1 MFSEL
6 KLPVILQGRQ
16 WFRRWSDSRGA
27 PGRRGWILS
36 SIHSACQSVLEQKPA
51 SVCVRDCETP
61 ACTLLLSFK
70 AWWQHKLVCIP
81 DVQSF
86 LKVPYWA
93 KLTKVFRTIASLQT
107 VSEHFQNGGGGSHS
121 LLACWPKKN
130 VFSDMQC
137 WRLNLDYVTRGSD
150 TSDSHRCLF
159 RPQRPQSH
167 WLLWSIPNVWKV
179 QQRTEKSKMS
189 TDIV

>member
-27 PGRRGWILS
+27 PGGRGWILS

-51 SVCVRDCETP
+51 SVCVRDCEKP
-61 ACTLLLSFK
+61 ACTLLLRFK
-70 AWWQHKLVCIP
+70 AWWQHKLVFIP

-93 KLTKVFRTIASLQT
+93 KLTKVFRTIACLQT
-107 VSEHFQNGGGGSHS
+107 VSEHFRNGGEKCRP
-121 LLACWPKKN
+121 LLLFTACWPKKCFLRHAVLEIKPWLCHQGHWHQWQPQ
-130 VFSDMQC
+130 VFVPPSEA
-137 WRLNLDYVTRGSD
+137 T
-150 TSDSHRCLF
+150 
-159 RPQRPQSH
+159 
-167 WLLWSIPNVWKV
+167 
-179 QQRTEKSKMS
+179 KSLASVVHSKCVKSS
-189 TDIV
+189 TKNRKE